1 MHSTFHALDES
12 HVICVHYFS
21 IYENFELVL
30 NSFKFDFA
38 LKPNV
43 EHVLC

>member
-1 MHSTFHALDES
+1 MDDMPYVYIT
-12 HVICVHYFS
+12 FS

-38 LKPNV
+38 LKPNF
-43 EHVLC
+43 EHALC